1 VIFDLRLRRPAQRPS
16 SLAGQDIGKIV
27 KYLPLVPLPIRL
39 CARIV
44 ADLLRLFTSAFCPDV
59 FSIGTYP
66 LRTQA
71 LWQARWFQ
79 GLGLNFNSVERIKD
93 NEFEISVRCGGIFAG
108 LHCRGNSSKTVQGQ
122 PAAAETHPCSSQE
135 RRLTPPLGTAAGD
148 WLIAVQNAAQ
158 VRTVTP
164 HF

>member
-59 FSIGTYP
+59 FSIGI
-66 LRTQA
+66 RSE
-71 LWQARWFQ
+71 RKHC
-79 GLGLNFNSVERIKD
+79 GRLGGFKD
-93 NEFEISVRCGGIFAG
+93 WDSTSIS
-108 LHCRGNSSKTVQGQ
+108 
-122 PAAAETHPCSSQE
+122 
-135 RRLTPPLGTAAGD
+135 
-148 WLIAVQNAAQ
+148 
-158 VRTVTP
+158 
-164 HF
+164 